1 MLFVDRLDG
10 AARKAAMKAI
20 RESEWFGLE
29 KPLVKVSPHATGGF
43 AL

>member
-1 MLFVDRLDG
+1 
-10 AARKAAMKAI
+10 MKEI

-29 KPLVKVSPHATGGF
+29 QPTVRVSPHATNGF